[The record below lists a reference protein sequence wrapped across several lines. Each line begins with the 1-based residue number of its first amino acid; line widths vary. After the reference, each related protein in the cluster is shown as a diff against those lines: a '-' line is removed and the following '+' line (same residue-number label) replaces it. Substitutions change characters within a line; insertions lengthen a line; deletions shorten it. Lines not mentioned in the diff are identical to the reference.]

1 MAVRIIMGQ
10 KYTNYK
16 DSLSELNLQ
25 SLEQRRK
32 MLCLRFAKKCLR
44 NEKLKNMFPKS
55 KQKHKMI
62 KRNTRK
68 YLTRKNRTNRMEKSA
83 IPYMTKL
90 LNDEE
95 SEKKKIME
103 IS

>member
-1 MAVRIIMGQ
+1 
-10 KYTNYK
+10 
-16 DSLSELNLQ
+16 
-25 SLEQRRK
+25 
-32 MLCLRFAKKCLR
+32 
-44 NEKLKNMFPKS
+44 MFPKS
-55 KQKHKMI
+55 KQKHKMK